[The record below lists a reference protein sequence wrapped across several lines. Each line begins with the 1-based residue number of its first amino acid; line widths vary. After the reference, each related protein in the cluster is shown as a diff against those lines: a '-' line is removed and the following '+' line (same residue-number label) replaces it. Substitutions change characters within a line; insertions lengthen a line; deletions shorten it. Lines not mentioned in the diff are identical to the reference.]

1 MFQGTGHAH
10 RPVADVLRIAIDGS
24 EGGAAVGGRGAM
36 PLPDRNVQPVP
47 GYESIRSSNGFV
59 VALLATLCRVAI
71 RSNVERKSEMDVA
84 SGLGETARATAPVA
98 SSTLSVNVF
107 TAPGKA
113 MVGERPKPFGEALG
127 FDPITSTLIFGE
139 HDAVLVDAMMTVA
152 EAEALADWVALHN
165 RNLET
170 IYITH
175 AHFDHFYGL
184 SVLLDR
190 FPDARAI
197 ATPTTVNAMQMF
209 LSPPVVQLARRMFPG
224 QVATRLVAPEPYE
237 RDTFTL
243 EGHELRILE
252 EGRTDSVDST
262 SLYVPSIG
270 LIVAGDVVYNQ
281 CRMYVG
287 DTTPESRKN
296 WIADLD
302 RLAALNPTMVVAGH
316 KKPGAP
322 DSPSAIQDTKRY
334 LEDFDRLQKT
344 ATSDQELFD
353 QMTALY
359 PGWVANQSWL
369 MFGFPGV

>member
-1 MFQGTGHAH
+1 MDGTKG
-10 RPVADVLRIAIDGS
+10 LK
-24 EGGAAVGGRGAM
+24 E
-36 PLPDRNVQPVP
+36 
-47 GYESIRSSNGFV
+47 
-59 VALLATLCRVAI
+59 AT
-71 RSNVERKSEMDVA
+71 
-84 SGLGETARATAPVA
+84 RATAPAA
-98 SSTLSVNVF
+98 SNMPESNALSVNVF

-139 HDAVLVDAMMTVA
+139 YDAVLVDAMGTVA
-152 EAEALADWVALHN
+152 EAEALADWIALHN

-184 SVLLDR
+184 SILLDR
-190 FPDARAI
+190 FPGARAI
-197 ATPTTVNAMQMF
+197 ATPEAVNAMQQIY
-209 LSPPVVQLARRMFPG
+209 LSAAVKRLARRMFPG
-224 QVATRLVAPEPYE
+224 QVPTKLFAPAPYE

-243 EGHELRILE
+243 EGHELRIIE
-252 EGRTDSVDST
+252 QGRTDSPDST

-322 DSPSAIQDTKRY
+322 DSPSTIQDTKRY

-344 ATSDQELFD
+344 AKSDQDLFD
-353 QMTALY
+353 QMTELY
-359 PGWVANQSWL
+359 PHWVANQSWL
-369 MFGFPGV
+369 MFGFPQP

>member
-1 MFQGTGHAH
+1 M
-10 RPVADVLRIAIDGS
+10 DG
-24 EGGAAVGGRGAM
+24 EGG
-36 PLPDRNVQPVP
+36 P
-47 GYESIRSSNGFV
+47 
-59 VALLATLCRVAI
+59 
-71 RSNVERKSEMDVA
+71 K
-84 SGLGETARATAPVA
+84 ETTQVTAPVA
-98 SSTLSVNVF
+98 PSTLGVNVF

-113 MVGERPKPFGEALG
+113 MVGERPRPFGEPLG

-139 HDAVLVDAMMTVA
+139 YDAVLVDAMLTVA
-152 EAEALADWVALHN
+152 EAEALANWVALHN

-184 SVLLDR
+184 GILLDR
-190 FPDARAI
+190 FPGARAI
-197 ATPTTVNAMQMF
+197 ATTKAVAAMQMSF
-209 LSPPVVQLARRMFPG
+209 TPTVERLARGMFPG
-224 QVATRLVAPEPYE
+224 QVPTKLVPPEPFE
-237 RDTFTL
+237 HDTFTL
-243 EGHELRILE
+243 EGHELRIIE
-252 EGRTDSVDST
+252 QGRTDSSDST

-281 CRMYVG
+281 CHMYVG

-322 DSPSAIQDTKRY
+322 DSPSTIQDTKRY
-334 LEDFDRLQKT
+334 LQDFDRLQKT
-344 ATSDQELFD
+344 ATSDQDLFD

-359 PGWVANQSWL
+359 PDWVANQSWL
-369 MFGFPGV
+369 MFGFSGA

>member
-1 MFQGTGHAH
+1 M
-10 RPVADVLRIAIDGS
+10 GS
-24 EGGAAVGGRGAM
+24 T
-36 PLPDRNVQPVP
+36 
-47 GYESIRSSNGFV
+47 NG
-59 VALLATLCRVAI
+59 LKEATRV
-71 RSNVERKSEMDVA
+71 S
-84 SGLGETARATAPVA
+84 APVA

-107 TAPGKA
+107 TAPGKT

-139 HDAVLVDAMMTVA
+139 YDAVLVDAMGTVA

-184 SVLLDR
+184 GILLDR
-190 FPDARAI
+190 FPSARAI
-197 ATPTTVNAMQMF
+197 ATPEAVSAMQISF
-209 LSPPVVQLARRMFPG
+209 TPIIERLARRQFPG
-224 QVATRLVAPEPYE
+224 QVSAKLVSPEPYE
-237 RDTFTL
+237 RETFTL
-243 EGHELRILE
+243 EGHELRIIKQ
-252 EGRTDSVDST
+252 GRTDSPDST

-281 CRMYVG
+281 CHMYVG

-296 WIADLD
+296 WIADLE
-302 RLAALNPTMVVAGH
+302 RLAALNPAMVVAGH
-316 KKPGAP
+316 KRPGAP
-322 DSPSAIQDTKRY
+322 DSPSAIQETIRY
-334 LEDFDRLQKT
+334 LQDFDRLQKT

-359 PGWVANQSWL
+359 PDWVANQSWL
-369 MFGFPGV
+369 MFGFPGA

>member
-1 MFQGTGHAH
+1 
-10 RPVADVLRIAIDGS
+10 
-24 EGGAAVGGRGAM
+24 
-36 PLPDRNVQPVP
+36 
-47 GYESIRSSNGFV
+47 
-59 VALLATLCRVAI
+59 
-71 RSNVERKSEMDVA
+71 MDVT
-84 SGLGETARATAPVA
+84 SGLRETARAIAPVA
-98 SSTLSVNVF
+98 SSVLNVNVF

-127 FDPITSTLIFGE
+127 FDPTTSTLIFGE
-139 HDAVLVDAMMTVA
+139 NDAVLVDAMTTVA
-152 EAEALADWVALHN
+152 EAEALGAWIALHN

-184 SVLLDR
+184 SILLDR

-197 ATPTTVNAMQMF
+197 ATPRTVNAMQMF
-209 LSPPVVQLARRMFPG
+209 LSPQVERLARRMFPG
-224 QVATRLVAPEPYE
+224 QVATKLVAPEPYE

-262 SLYVPSIG
+262 SLHVPSIG

-302 RLAALNPTMVVAGH
+302 RLAELNPRIVVAGH

-344 ATSDQELFD
+344 ATSDEDLFD

-359 PGWVANQSWL
+359 PDWVANQSWL